1 MNQRYVSKDLE
12 DLLIKKFENYYST
25 GNAWFPATIHVFP
38 LYIAIFKKYAINKE
52 KSSKN
57 YLIEN
62 FLEKITS
69 LEFFLK
75 EFIYFKEN
83 NVLSKEEMDR
93 FETSLQHLLNF
104 DINEW
109 KSNKDYQIN
118 ESTKEQFYY
127 VVYLIVNFVKYNS
140 YIFTLIRDYEKFDFY
155 KLLVKDLK

>member
-1 MNQRYVSKDLE
+1 MNQRYVSKDVE

-75 EFIYFKEN
+75 EFIYFY
-83 NVLSKEEMDR
+83 
-93 FETSLQHLLNF
+93 
-104 DINEW
+104 IN
-109 KSNKDYQIN
+109 SR
-118 ESTKEQFYY
+118 
-127 VVYLIVNFVKYNS
+127 L
-140 YIFTLIRDYEKFDFY
+140 
-155 KLLVKDLK
+155 